1 MILSQSASSGRTVIV
16 DFFAE
21 WCGPCKTIAPAI
33 EKLAKE
39 YPQVIFAKIDVDEL
53 PGLAQAAGIQAMPT
67 FKAYR
72 DAKEVGIVRGADE
85 DAVRSLLCNETSR
98 RASSSMQE
106 EDDTVTDIYVCHAGS
121 CLRQG
126 AESVLLEIEELAG
139 AVGAPCTVE
148 QSGCLGM
155 CNRAPN
161 AVVVKHRR
169 GVQATSKD
177 IVKSHTRI
185 SSTEA
190 SAAVVKTA
198 TGKDP
203 PLDDPEVLARLAGVR
218 AMRVR
223 EHAASIYRWNTAL
236 DAISKQMANQR
247 AGPKGGEPS
256 SELVHASQALFAKA
270 GFSDGH
276 ARAVDLSEE
285 IGMNRVEMPAAIESY
300 SQWSLVN
307 VTHVSQHSAVF
318 HLESRDRKR
327 GTPHPRG
334 GGRAPPRPVTWHTTM
349 LAEVGANDEGPLPWI
364 ERDYTPVSSAKEWE
378 TGKCDLLI
386 KVYPDGAAT
395 SWLHR
400 TLLEPPPTCAPRTG
414 ALVWLSQPVK
424 TLSIPSLVTG
434 DGTFTPASVL
444 LLLAGTG
451 VVALPQ
457 ILQARDPA
465 RKLGISLARKA
476 QLAVPMDLVL
486 SCREDDVLMVP
497 ELTQWCLDACDF
509 EEKKAQER
517 AKQLALQQAKQA
529 KKDAG
534 EESEDDSDDSDSSEE
549 EKADA
554 TPPADHGATVGLRRC
569 TLLLTGKGQPLPSPL
584 FAADV
589 NHAPECDRLQGLPN
603 AQVLRTRLTPE
614 LVSEAMS
621 RMPAPCR
628 VVVSGPSSFNA
639 AAREMLSDLAVDT
652 DSITILE
659 A

>member
-1 MILSQSASSGRTVIV
+1 MLSQAASSGRMVIV

-21 WCGPCKTIAPAI
+21 WCGPCKMIAPAI

-39 YPQVIFAKIDVDEL
+39 YPSVIFAKVDVDEVKEV
-53 PGLAQAAGIQAMPT
+53 AQTAGIQAMPT

-72 DAKEVGIVRGADE
+72 DMNEIGSVRGADE
-85 DAVRSLLCNETSR
+85 DAVRNLLRNQTS
-98 RASSSMQE
+98 SPME
-106 EDDTVTDIYVCHAGS
+106 EEEHITEIYVCHAGS

-139 AVGAPCTVE
+139 AVGAPCKVE
-148 QSGCLGM
+148 QSGCLGL

-161 AVVVKHRR
+161 AIVVKRRR
-169 GVQATSKD
+169 GIQATSKD

-203 PLDDPEVLARLAGVR
+203 PLDDPGVLERLSDVR

-223 EHAASIYRWNTAL
+223 EHASSIYRWNMAL
-236 DAISKQMANQR
+236 DAITKQMSGQR
-247 AGPKGGEPS
+247 AAKGEPS
-256 SELVHASQALFAKA
+256 SDLVLASQALFAKA
-270 GFSDGH
+270 GFAEGIRG
-276 ARAVDLSEE
+276 AEMPKVGA
-285 IGMNRVEMPAAIESY
+285 EMPASIDNY
-300 SQWSLVN
+300 SQWSLVG
-307 VTHVSQHSAVF
+307 VTQMSQHSAVF
-318 HLESRDRKR
+318 HFESKDRKR

-334 GGRAPPRPVTWHTTM
+334 AGRSPPRPITWHTTM
-349 LAEVGANDEGPLPWI
+349 LAEVGSNQEGPLPWI
-364 ERDYTPVSSAKEWE
+364 ERDYTPISCAKEWE
-378 TGKCDLLI
+378 TGKCDLLV

-400 TLLEPPPTCAPRTG
+400 TLIQSPMSSPQAG

-424 TLSIPSLVTG
+424 TLSLPTLVPG
-434 DGTFTPASVL
+434 DGTFAPASVL

-457 ILQARDPA
+457 ILQAREPA
-465 RKLGISLARKA
+465 RKLGISVPKRD
-476 QLAVPMDLVL
+476 QLAVPIDLLL

-497 ELTQWCLDACDF
+497 QLTQWCQDACDF
-509 EEKKAQER
+509 EERKAKER
-517 AKQLALQQAKQA
+517 AAQLERQQA

-534 EESEDDSDDSDSSEE
+534 ESDEDSDSDDSDKEAKE
-549 EKADA
+549 AKA
-554 TPPADHGATVGLRRC
+554 TPPTDHGATVGLRRC
-569 TLLLTGKGQPLPSPL
+569 TLLLTGRGPPLPSPL
-584 FAADV
+584 FADDV
-589 NHAPECDRLQGLPN
+589 DHAAECDKLQRVPN
-603 AQVLRTRLTPE
+603 AQVLRSRLTPE

-621 RMPAPCR
+621 RMPMPCR

-639 AAREMLSDLAVDT
+639 AARDMLSELAVDN

>member
-1 MILSQSASSGRTVIV
+1 MSRVRRVHSEGEYERLLSQAASSGRMVLV

-21 WCGPCKTIAPAI
+21 WCGPCKMIAPAI

-39 YPQVIFAKIDVDEL
+39 YPQVIFAKVDVDQL
-53 PGLAQAAGIQAMPT
+53 QDVAQAAGIQAMPT
-67 FKAYR
+67 FKTYL
-72 DAKEVGIVRGADE
+72 DTKEVGSVRGADE
-85 DAVRSLLCNETSR
+85 DAIRDLLRNQTSR
-98 RASSSMQE
+98 SSSPMK
-106 EDDTVTDIYVCHAGS
+106 EDDHITEIYVCHAGS

-148 QSGCLGM
+148 QSGCLGL

-161 AVVVKHRR
+161 AVVVKRRR
-169 GVQATSKD
+169 GIQATSKD

-185 SSTEA
+185 SSTEV

-198 TGKDP
+198 TGIDP
-203 PLDDPEVLARLAGVR
+203 PLDDPRVLERLSDVR

-223 EHAASIYRWNTAL
+223 EHASSIYRWNAAL
-236 DAISKQMANQR
+236 DAITKQIADQR
-247 AGPKGGEPS
+247 AVRGESS
-256 SELVHASQALFAKA
+256 SELVCASQALFAKA
-270 GFSDGH
+270 GFS
-276 ARAVDLSEE
+276 E
-285 IGMNRVEMPAAIESY
+285 GMPGTDMPASIDNY
-300 SQWSLVN
+300 SQWSLVG
-307 VTHVSQHSAVF
+307 VTQMSQHSAVF
-318 HLESRDRKR
+318 HFESKDRKR

-334 GGRAPPRPVTWHTTM
+334 AGRSPPRPITWHTTM
-349 LAEVGANDEGPLPWI
+349 LAELGSNQEGPLPWI
-364 ERDYTPVSSAKEWE
+364 ERDYTPISCAKEWE
-378 TGKCDLLI
+378 TGKCDLLV

-400 TLLEPPPTCAPRTG
+400 TLIQSPTSAPRAG

-424 TLSIPSLVTG
+424 TLSLPSLVSG

-457 ILQARDPA
+457 ILQVRDPA
-465 RKLGISLARKA
+465 RKLGISVPRRD
-476 QLAVPMDLVL
+476 QLAAPIDLLL

-497 ELTQWCLDACDF
+497 QLTQWCQDACDF
-509 EEKKAQER
+509 EDKKAKER
-517 AKQLALQQAKQA
+517 ATQLERQQA

-534 EESEDDSDDSDSSEE
+534 ESEEDSDSDDSEE
-549 EKADA
+549 EANA
-554 TPPADHGATVGLRRC
+554 TPPTDHGATVGLRRC
-569 TLLLTGKGQPLPSPL
+569 TLLLTGKGPPLPSPL
-584 FAADV
+584 FAGGV
-589 NHAPECDRLQGLPN
+589 NHATQCDKLQSLPN
-603 AQVLRTRLTPE
+603 AQVLRTRLTLE
-614 LVSEAMS
+614 LVSEAIS
-621 RMPAPCR
+621 RMPMPCR

-639 AAREMLSDLAVDT
+639 AAREMLSELAVDN